1 MPAMKTPAFIIDIN
15 QCIARLDQFADLRQK
30 TRFKLLYSIKSL
42 SEPEL
47 LRHMLP
53 HLDGFCVSS
62 LYEAQLAR
70 EVITQHAPDQ
80 AHEVH
85 LSTPGIR
92 EEQLPD
98 LSRACD
104 VINLNSETQRDRF
117 TTKLFDHV
125 RPGLRL
131 NPELSFLQD
140 NRYDPCRPVSKLGVT
155 FDKAGS
161 FAGLSGI
168 HFHTMYNGE
177 TVIPLIK
184 TVEKIET
191 CYGDQL
197 NQLDW
202 LNLGG
207 GYVFTEADQIREF
220 EKLVCRLVDQYDLT
234 VYFEPGKGIVDQ
246 AGKMITKVIDLFERD
261 GKLVVIL
268 DTSVVHMPEIFEYQI
283 SPKIKGAKP
292 DGTWRCMLAG
302 CSCKSGDVFGEY
314 RFDQPLEIGSEIVIE
329 NVGAYSIVKAS
340 RFNGIAL
347 PEITLI

>member
-1 MPAMKTPAFIIDIN
+1 MKTPVFTIDIK

-42 SEPEL
+42 SEPAL

-70 EVITQHAPDQ
+70 EVITQHTSDQ
-80 AHEVH
+80 KHEVH

-98 LSRACD
+98 LIRACD
-104 VINLNSETQRDRF
+104 VINFNSETQRERLIA
-117 TTKLFDHV
+117 KLQGQV
-125 RPGLRL
+125 RTGLRL

-140 NRYDPCRPVSKLGVT
+140 NRYDPCRPASKLGVT
-155 FDKAGS
+155 FDVVGS
-161 FAGLSGI
+161 FTGLSGI
-168 HFHTMYNGE
+168 HFHTMYNSE
-177 TVIPLIK
+177 RVAPLIK

-191 CYGDQL
+191 CFGDQL
-197 NQLDW
+197 KQLDW

-207 GYVFTEADQIREF
+207 GYVFTGADQFREL
-220 EKLVCRLVDQYDLT
+220 ENLVCRLVDQYDLT
-234 VYFEPGKGIVDQ
+234 VYYEPGKGIVDH
-246 AGKMITKVIDLFERD
+246 AGKMITKVIDLFERN

-268 DTSVVHMPEIFEYQI
+268 DTSVVHLPEIFEYQI
-283 SPKIKGAKP
+283 SPKIKDANP
-292 DGTWRCMLAG
+292 DGKWRYLLAG

-314 RFDQPLEIGSEIVIE
+314 GFDQPLEIGSEIVIE

-340 RFNGIAL
+340 RFNGIEL
-347 PEITLI
+347 PEIKFH